1 MSNRRDEFKSSNPNP
16 AARFLE
22 WDSNQGCFKFYS
34 KEKGENI
41 VVKVPFRFVVLKQ
54 LHTIK
59 GWHGKSESGI
69 YANEIENMNDILH
82 VKSFKGGPIVSGM
95 YKDIKDRLNGG
106 VYFKSIYIMFQ
117 DGSIGNISMKGA
129 AVAAWGDF
137 TKKQMSRLPDEWVVV
152 KGAKE
157 EKNGSV
163 KYTIPVFEFE
173 KSLDAAFGEK
183 ADAAYN
189 TLSDYFKGYL
199 SRAAEE
205 EAFGDSEPQPDK
217 TSHIAPAKVES
228 NNPDVN
234 RFEKATPAPMSM
246 DFDDNMDLPF

>member
-54 LHTIK
+54 LHTVK

-69 YANEIENMNDILH
+69 YANEVENMTDMLH
-82 VKSFKGGPIVSGM
+82 VKSFKGGPIISGQ

-106 VYFKSIYIMFQ
+106 VYFKSIYVMLQ
-117 DGSIGNISMKGA
+117 DGSIANISIKGA
-129 AVAAWGDF
+129 VVAAWGDF
-137 TKKQMSRLPDEWVVV
+137 IKKQMSRLPDEWVVV
-152 KGAKE
+152 KSAKE

-163 KYTIPVFEFE
+163 KYTIPVFEFD
-173 KSLDAAFGEK
+173 KTLDETFGEK
-183 ADAAYN
+183 ADKAYD
-189 TLSDYFKGYL
+189 TLKDYFKGYL
-199 SRAAEE
+199 SKAAEE
-205 EAFGDSEPQPDK
+205 DAFQETEEVDK
-217 TSHIAPAKVES
+217 TAHIAPAKVES
-228 NNPDVN
+228 FNADVN
-234 RFEKATPAPMSM
+234 KFEKAASAPAPVS
-246 DFDDNMDLPF
+246 FDLSDELPF